1 MSSGAGRSRRSGHP
15 PPRLCRILLG
25 KRPGA
30 LAHLLD
36 RQLDAPVDVRLL
48 HVLVVGPGLLAG
60 GRDRVR
66 QVPEQLP
73 DDVQGRAGVDPEGVR
88 SLASTRRKDVSRSG
102 SGCWQRAS
110 RSGRP
115 GATPWRRRFR
125 PAGSCVRVPGTGRG
139 RWPVASGG
147 ACGSRARTAPGCP
160 PGCRAP
166 GRATSRR

>member
-15 PPRLCRILLG
+15 PPRLCRIVLG

-48 HVLVVGPGLLAG
+48 HVFVVGPGLLAG

-73 DDVQGRAGVDPEGVR
+73 DDVQGRAGVDPAV
-88 SLASTRRKDVSRSG
+88 
-102 SGCWQRAS
+102 
-110 RSGRP
+110 
-115 GATPWRRRFR
+115 
-125 PAGSCVRVPGTGRG
+125 PAVLD
-139 RWPVASGG
+139 PVAGWIAWSWDWPAIGI
-147 ACGSRARTAPGCP
+147 AS
-160 PGCRAP
+160 
-166 GRATSRR
+166 